1 MLRFIFSLFL
11 ISFLSCSSV
20 FANTIPS
27 INNSTQDVNIK
38 EVTVD
43 LDKIEKEISKNA
55 LSKNDSVILIK
66 KLNDYYSGL
75 QTKKEIEAKNLSEL
89 QKKVTA
95 LGELIEGERETSEI
109 SKQRA
114 TFGKEIEGN

>member
-20 FANTIPS
+20 FANTTPS

-43 LDKIEKEISKNA
+43 LDKIEKEI
-55 LSKNDSVILIK
+55 
-66 KLNDYYSGL
+66 
-75 QTKKEIEAKNLSEL
+75 
-89 QKKVTA
+89 
-95 LGELIEGERETSEI
+95 
-109 SKQRA
+109 
-114 TFGKEIEGN
+114 